1 MSILD
6 TIETPKDRPVMV
18 TICGD
23 AGMGKTSL
31 AATFPRPIFIRAEDG
46 LQAIPSDKRPPAFPE
61 VQGFDHLMQQM
72 TALIKEDHNFQTCVI
87 DSISKLDII
96 FSNELRKKEGKDNL
110 AQCGGGFGGGFEIIA
125 GQHQTVRRA
134 AAAMN
139 RRGMHVV
146 FLAHADVETMRIP
159 DADDYMRWTLR
170 MGHKKSLPPYV
181 EDVDVVGFLTLEKF
195 VKGEDGRVKRA
206 VSTGDREL
214 ICHATAA
221 NISKNRYGITDA
233 IPVKIGENPLAKYIP
248 ALNKGE

>member
-1 MSILD
+1 MSLLN
-6 TIETPKDRPVMV
+6 TIEKPKERPVMV

-31 AATFPRPIFIRAEDG
+31 AATFPKPIFIRAEDG
-46 LQAIPSDKRPPAFPE
+46 LQAIPLEHRPDAFPE
-61 VQGFDHLMQQM
+61 LTSFDDLMQQL
-72 TALIKEDHNFQTCVI
+72 TALVKEPHDYQTCVI
-87 DSISKLDII
+87 DSISKLDILLQ
-96 FSNELRKKEGKDNL
+96 SELRRKENKENL

-134 AAAMN
+134 AAAMQ

-146 FLAHADVETMRIP
+146 FLAHADVETLKIP

-195 VKGEDGRVKRA
+195 VKGDDGRVKRA

-214 ICHATAA
+214 ICHAVAS
-221 NISKNRYGITDA
+221 NVSKNRYGITDA
-233 IPVKIGENPLAKYIP
+233 IPVKLGENPLARFIP
-248 ALNKGE
+248 ALGGV